1 MRLILLSVTSFF
13 FGVLLVVYGTLLAW
27 RPDLFLKFHDTF
39 IDRSRWNRN
48 ADWRKD
54 LESPGAKMVAAGFVM
69 FGVFIIY
76 VMLTKLISSQR

>member
-13 FGVLLVVYGTLLAW
+13 IGILLVVYGTLLAW

-39 IDRSRWNRN
+39 IDRGRWNRN
-48 ADWRKD
+48 AAWRQN
-54 LESPGAKMVAAGFVM
+54 LESLGAKMAAAGFVM

-76 VMLTKLISSQR
+76 VTLTKLISSQR